1 MAVYFDGHSNVEVRR
16 QCEVIVK
23 CMEDKIN
30 CIGDENVKNRLY
42 SMMFLTL
49 GKFHMYDLNEIF
61 TEYSYRDKMFLND
74 IWSKYGWLH
83 FKNLLYVI
91 DQMHIKDLLPEVLI
105 PLNVSLQKMKANSA
119 QYEKHVKENEI
130 IINKIITKAFMDFN
144 DEIKSDNELTK
155 AFEGFLN
162 LLLELDMEEAAV
174 ILDEFRVH

>member
-1 MAVYFDGHSNVEVRR
+1 
-16 QCEVIVK
+16 
-23 CMEDKIN
+23 
-30 CIGDENVKNRLY
+30 
-42 SMMFLTL
+42 
-49 GKFHMYDLNEIF
+49 
-61 TEYSYRDKMFLND
+61 MFLND

-144 DEIKSDNELTK
+144 DEIKSDDELTK